1 MSRALLLAAHGSRDA
16 SAQEAIE
23 ALAGLVRAELPGVDV
38 LVGYLDHATPTV
50 ADALAILTRDNESV
64 TVVPLLFAPGKHVDV
79 DLPALVAQPGVTLT
93 PPLGPDPL
101 VAAALRDRLIEAD
114 TPSDAAVVVVSA
126 GSKEPTAGHSAEAT
140 ARLLADGTGWHVV
153 ATDATADLAA
163 VVADVRGEY
172 ATVAV
177 APLLLAPGAFT
188 ERITAAAYDAGA
200 DIVAAPIAAHPAIA
214 VVVAKRYTA
223 STEVAA

>member
-16 SAQEAIE
+16 GAQGAIE
-23 ALAGLVRAELPGVDV
+23 SLAGLVRAELPGVEV
-38 LVGYLDHATPTV
+38 LVGYLDHAAPTV
-50 ADALAILTRDNESV
+50 ADALATLKREADSV

-114 TPSDAAVVVVSA
+114 TPSDAAVVIVSA
-126 GSKEPTAGHSAEAT
+126 GSKEPASASSTEAT

-153 ATDATADLAA
+153 ATDATADFAA
-163 VVADVRGEY
+163 VVAATKREHG
-172 ATVAV
+172 TVAV
-177 APLLLAPGAFT
+177 APLLLAPGAFAD
-188 ERITAAAYDAGA
+188 RITTAAYDAGA
-200 DIVAAPIAAHPAIA
+200 DVVAAPIAAHPTIA
-214 VVVAKRYTA
+214 VLVAKRYTA